1 MDTVGPRIGTFCVGI
16 FHILFS
22 RRIEPHDKF
31 QSLIAKSGQRGRLPW
46 VMEKDAGEKNEAY
59 NRPPVGPWMGIRS
72 ENQSQ
77 DLGTAGEYGA
87 RTPEKASFSLSLS
100 EWKQSSEL

>member
-1 MDTVGPRIGTFCVGI
+1 
-16 FHILFS
+16 
-22 RRIEPHDKF
+22 
-31 QSLIAKSGQRGRLPW
+31 
-46 VMEKDAGEKNEAY
+46 MEKDAGEKNEAY

-77 DLGTAGEYGA
+77 DLGTAGEYG
-87 RTPEKASFSLSLS
+87 KASFSLSLS